1 MKGLLN
7 LSAFFIVLIVLAS
20 FDVSKETSGITD
32 IRIQSDED
40 SLKYKISSVS
50 FQQYSTEQ
58 KISLDFPSDFNQSYT
73 KKQNH
78 TRSKPHCLWG
88 KKE

>member
-58 KISLDFPSDFNQSYT
+58 KISSDSISDFSHNY